1 MTVAELIALL
11 QLLPQDSPVGF
22 VNQCADDGNYWVPID
37 SAEKQGRGNWMH
49 APKNMPAKCVVL
61 E

>member
-1 MTVAELIALL
+1 MTVAELIEALRAM
-11 QLLPQDSPVGF
+11 PQDAPVGY

-37 SAEKQGRGNWMH
+37 CAENQGRGNWMR
-49 APKNMPAKCVVL
+49 APTNMPAKCVVL